1 VPLLLSLT
9 RYIFCGPMAVDVMGG
24 LVVATVLTCQFLPA
38 VYATWYRIPK
48 DGSLK
53 MPNELTM
60 EGEMP

>member
-1 VPLLLSLT
+1 
-9 RYIFCGPMAVDVMGG
+9 MAVDVMGG